1 MKKVLKVGRIEFL
14 LEGAKGLVL
23 DIGFNPHYKKLHEG
37 IAGKA
42 GKKNVIGIDI
52 VVKGFG
58 PNIARA
64 SAERMPFR
72 KECFDSV
79 IAGEIIEHLKD
90 PESFVKECARVIK
103 KKGVFALSTPNRESW
118 VNRLF
123 HSYEAPLHFSLF
135 SLGELEAL
143 LEKEGF
149 EITCIKMFPYTAES
163 SEGSQ
168 HKWFMPVRAFA
179 HFFLPGSLR
188 ENTCII
194 AEKQ

>member
-1 MKKVLKVGRIEFL
+1 MDRIEFL
-14 LEGAKGLVL
+14 LSAAKGRVL

-37 IAGKA
+37 IAEKA

-52 VVKGFG
+52 VVEGFE
-58 PNIARA
+58 PNIAKA
-64 SAERMPFR
+64 SAEKMPFR
-72 KECFDSV
+72 KECFDSI
-79 IAGEIIEHLKD
+79 IAGEIIEHLKG
-90 PESFVKECARVIK
+90 PGAFVKECSRVL
-103 KKGVFALSTPNRESW
+103 KKGGLLALSTPNKKSW

-143 LEKEGF
+143 LEKNSF
-149 EITCIKMFPYTAES
+149 RVVSVKMFPYTAES

-168 HKWFMPVRAFA
+168 HKWFMPFRKAV
-179 HFFLPGSLR
+179 HFLMPDSLR
-188 ENTCII
+188 ENMCII